1 MTLKTIK
8 LKTGDLDDFF
18 ISAQETA
25 RQIDQDKKITKKN
38 NIWLEP
44 QDLMAILK
52 PERTKIIQFLRK
64 NKKIVFSQL
73 AKEMQRTPMSLNN
86 DLKILSKCQLIRVS
100 KESNP
105 GHGIHKVIEPLF
117 NNKKIEFNAQI

>member
-8 LKTGDLDDFF
+8 LKTGDLNDFF
-18 ISAQETA
+18 TSAKQTA
-25 RQIDQDKKITKKN
+25 KQIDQGKKITKKN
-38 NIWLEP
+38 SIWLEP
-44 QDLMAILK
+44 QDLMAVLK

-73 AKEMQRTPMSLNN
+73 AKEMHRTPVSLNN

-105 GHGIHKVIEPLF
+105 GHGIHKIIEPLF
-117 NNKKIEFNAQI
+117 NDEKIEFNAQI

>member
-1 MTLKTIK
+1 MK
-8 LKTGDLDDFF
+8 LKTGNLDDFF
-18 ISAQETA
+18 VSAKQTA
-25 RQIDQDKKITKKN
+25 KEIDQNQKITKKN
-38 NIWLEP
+38 CVWLEP
-44 QDLMAILK
+44 QDLLAVLK

-73 AKEMQRTPMSLNN
+73 AKEMQRTPVSLNN

-117 NNKKIEFNAQI
+117 NNEKIEFNAQI